1 MSPFQLN
8 EKYLSQIPALQV
20 LMNLGY
26 VYLSPAEALKE
37 RLGKKSNVLL
47 ENILREQL
55 KRINRIRTKGNEYLF
70 SEENIQSAIQKLKN
84 IQFDGLQ
91 KTNEAVYDLIT
102 LGTALE
108 QSIEG
113 DSKSFN
119 LHYIDWKHPENN
131 VFHVTAEFSVERS
144 RSTET
149 VRPDIVLFV
158 NGIPLAVIECK
169 APDIEIE
176 QAVSQSIR
184 NQSDDYIPKLFIYAQ
199 LVMGISKNEA
209 QYATAGTGK
218 KFWGVWK
225 EKIQP
230 QKTQEDT
237 KKDRQDTGE
246 SEPRKTQNTRNET
259 GQEFDWP
266 QKSAENAKENASQTD
281 KSEIGN
287 RKSKIAL
294 AVNVALS
301 DEDKASLFSGEFAV
315 ARGFFEQLADE
326 GARLVTEQDRALF
339 ALCRPERLLELAFKF
354 TVFDGGIKKIARYQ
368 QYFVIQS
375 TLERIKQVD
384 AEGRRRGG
392 IIWHTQGSGKSLTMV
407 MLARNLALDPE
418 ISNPRI
424 VLVTDRED
432 LDRQLGNT
440 FAACGLN
447 PERATSGKHLLELVA
462 THKAGIVTTLVHKFD
477 KAMKVRKYQDDSP
490 DIFVLVDESHRT
502 QFGSFSARMRQMFPK
517 ACYIGFTGTPLM
529 KEEKNNFVKFGGLIE
544 PHYPIGQAVEDKAV
558 VPLLYEGRL
567 VEMEQNKAA
576 IDLWFERH
584 TKGLTQE
591 QQADLK
597 RKYAR
602 AEMLNKT
609 EQVVYM
615 RAYDINEHFRK
626 AWQGTGFKAQ
636 LVAPGKAVALKYK
649 EFLDELDQVSS
660 EVIISGPDMR
670 EGYEETDDEPTD
682 EVVRFWNKMMSRYG
696 SEEEYNKQIVN
707 QFKFGDDPEILIVV
721 SKLLTGFDAPR
732 NVVIYLCKELKE
744 HTLLQAIARVNRIHD
759 DKEFGYVVDY
769 VGLLGEL
776 DEALTMYDAFEG
788 FDEQDLAGTMNSI
801 QMETDRLPQRYSDLW
816 DLFKEVKNSYDEEA
830 YEQLLADDEVREEF
844 YARLSEY
851 SKTLAIA
858 LSSEKFIVEV
868 QESTLEQYKTDL
880 KRFHKLRVAV
890 KMRYAESIDY
900 RDYEPK
906 IKKLLDTHIQANEAI
921 QLNEPVNIFDES
933 SFGVV
938 KEEQG
943 VYTVKKTDAA
953 QADAIAHATKKVIT
967 EKMEEDPAFYSKF
980 SKLIQDAID
989 EFRAKL
995 ISGQEYLQKV
1005 SGIREKVVTRKHDDA
1020 PEGLAGHEDAMAYFG
1035 VIKPLF
1041 GKDHEEAASEAALAI
1056 ERILEP
1062 HIDLVD
1068 FWDND
1073 DAQKRAINEIDDY
1086 LFDEV
1091 RGTKGIDLS
1100 YEQMDIVIESTLRI
1114 ARHRTGK

>member
-1 MSPFQLN
+1 MSSFRFN
-8 EKYLSQIPALQV
+8 EKVLSQIPALQV
-20 LMNLGY
+20 LMNLGFT
-26 VYLSPAEALKE
+26 YLPPEAALKE
-37 RLGKKSNVLL
+37 RLGKYGNVLL

-55 KRINRIRTKGNEYLF
+55 KRINRIQYKGGDYLF

-84 IQFDGLQ
+84 IKFDGLQ

-119 LHYIDWKHPENN
+119 LRYIDWKDWRNN
-131 VFHVTAEFSVERS
+131 VFHVTAEYSVERT

-149 VRPDIVLFV
+149 ARPDIVLFV

-169 APDIEIE
+169 APDVEVE

-184 NQSDDYIPKLFIYAQ
+184 NQGDDYIPKLFIYTQ
-199 LVMGISKNEA
+199 LVMGISKNAA

-225 EKIQP
+225 EDFTLPTDDCRLKI
-230 QKTQEDT
+230 EDAVNAPLSAE
-237 KKDRQDTGE
+237 KKD
-246 SEPRKTQNTRNET
+246 K
-259 GQEFDWP
+259 
-266 QKSAENAKENASQTD
+266 
-281 KSEIGN
+281 
-287 RKSKIAL
+287 
-294 AVNVALS
+294 
-301 DEDKASLFSGEFAV
+301 LFSGEFAI
-315 ARGFFEQLADE
+315 ARAFFDGLENE
-326 GARLVTEQDRALF
+326 GERLVTEQDKALF
-339 ALCRPERLLELAFKF
+339 ALCRPERLLEIAFKF

-368 QYFVIQS
+368 QFFVIQS
-375 TLERIKQVD
+375 TLERIKQTD

-407 MLARNLALDPE
+407 MLARNLALDRD

-447 PERATSGKHLLELVA
+447 PDRATSGRHLLDLVA
-462 THKAGIVTTLVHKFD
+462 EHKASIVTTLVHKFD
-477 KAMKVRKYQDDSP
+477 KAMKVRKHQDDSP

-544 PHYPIGQAVEDKAV
+544 PHYPIGQAVEDGAV

-576 IDLWFERH
+576 IDLWFDRH
-584 TKGLTQE
+584 TKGLTKE

-597 RKYAR
+597 KKYAR

-615 RAYDINEHFRK
+615 RAYDISEHYRQS
-626 AWQGTGFKAQ
+626 WQDTGFKAQ
-636 LVAPGKAVALKYK
+636 LVAPSKATALQYNA
-649 EFLDELDQVSS
+649 FLNELNTVSS
-660 EVIISGPDMR
+660 EVIISGPDAR
-670 EGYEETDDEPTD
+670 DGYEETDEEPTD

-696 SEEEYNKQIVN
+696 SEEEYNKQIIN

-732 NVVIYLCKELKE
+732 NTVIYLCKELKE

-759 DKEFGYVVDY
+759 NKEFGYVVDY

-776 DEALTMYDAFEG
+776 DKALTMYDAFSG
-788 FDEQDLAGTMNSI
+788 FDEQDLAGSLASI
-801 QMETDRLPQRYSDLW
+801 QVEIDRLPQRYSDLW
-816 DLFKEVKNSYDEEA
+816 DLFKSVKNSYDEEA
-830 YEQLLADDEVREEF
+830 YEQLLADDELRDEF
-844 YARLSEY
+844 YVRLMDF
-851 SKTLAIA
+851 SKTLAVA
-858 LSSEKFIVEV
+858 LSSEQFVMDV
-868 QESTLEQYKTDL
+868 DDRQLEQYKADL
-880 KRFHKLRVAV
+880 RRFHKLKVSV

-921 QLNEPVNIFDES
+921 QLNEPVNIFDDH
-933 SFGVV
+933 SFNAL
-938 KEEQG
+938 KEDQG
-943 VYTVKKTDAA
+943 VYTTKKTDGAK
-953 QADAIAHATKKVIT
+953 ADAIAHATKRVIT
-967 EKMEEDPAFYSKF
+967 ERMDEDPAFYEKF

-989 EFRAKL
+989 QFRAKL
-995 ISGQEYLQKV
+995 ISSQEYLHKV
-1005 SGIREKVVTRKHDDA
+1005 SDIREKVVTRQHDDA
-1020 PEGLAGHEDAMAYFG
+1020 PANLAGNEDAMAYFG
-1035 VIKPLF
+1035 VINPVF
-1041 GKDHEEAASEAALAI
+1041 GDGREEIAAETALAI
-1056 ERILEP
+1056 QRILQP
-1062 HIDLVD
+1062 HVTMVH

-1073 DAQKRAINEIDDY
+1073 DAQKMAINEIDDY

-1091 RGTKGIDLS
+1091 RDKKQVGLTMD
-1100 YEQMDIVIESTLRI
+1100 QMDELIENTMRI
-1114 ARHRTGK
+1114 ARYRTGK